1 MHGPH
6 GSGMTSPHVSVCIPT
21 YRRPDLLQRCLESLR
36 IQDYQDF
43 EIIVTDDSPDMEVET
58 VCRNSG
64 FDKRLRY
71 SRNARPLGSPENW
84 NAAMRLARAP
94 LVKMLHHDD
103 WLAEPY
109 SLRTLASL
117 LDDHPAAGLAFSATR
132 NTSSRDIP
140 GRLHR
145 PCVESLKMMVRDPRI
160 ILLGNFIGA
169 PSVTIHRN
177 QPNLEFDPRLKWLV
191 DIDFYAR
198 VLRRYPGFAW
208 SEQPLV
214 CTYIAEREAR
224 VTDSCLGNPDIELR
238 ETGLIWEKFFAE
250 DIPRA
255 LWLPALNMWSR
266 LMAVFRVK
274 NLVSLEQMAGC
285 SLCPRWQF
293 LGAFLLSLPRRLV
306 RACRPVRLS
315 NGRLKSAC

>member
-1 MHGPH
+1 
-6 GSGMTSPHVSVCIPT
+6 MTSPHVSVCIPA
-21 YRRPDLLQRCLESLR
+21 YRRPDLLLRCLESLR

-43 EIIVTDDSPDMEVET
+43 EIIVTDDSPDMDVET
-58 VCRNSG
+58 VCHNSG
-64 FDKRLRY
+64 FEKRLRY
-71 SRNARPLGSPENW
+71 SRNARPLGSPRNW

-109 SLRTLASL
+109 SLRTLVSL
-117 LDDHPAAGLAFSATR
+117 LDDHPTAGLAFSATR
-132 NTSSRDIP
+132 NTSSPEIP
-140 GRLHR
+140 GWLHR
-145 PCVESLKMMVRDPRI
+145 PSVKSLKMLERDPRI

-177 QPNLEFDPRLKWLV
+177 QPGLEFDPRLKWLV

-198 VLRRYPGFAW
+198 VLRQYRGFAW

-224 VTDSCLGNPDIELR
+224 VTDSCLGNPDVELR
-238 ETGLIWEKFFAE
+238 EAGLVWNKFFVQ
-250 DIPRA
+250 DIPNA
-255 LWLPALNMWSR
+255 LLFPALNMWSR

-274 NLVSLEQMAGC
+274 NLLALEHMAGC
-285 SLCPRWQF
+285 SLYPRGPF
-293 LGAFLLSLPRRLV
+293 LGAFLLSLSRRLV
-306 RACRPVRLS
+306 RACRFARLT
-315 NGRLKSAC
+315 GGQVKSAC